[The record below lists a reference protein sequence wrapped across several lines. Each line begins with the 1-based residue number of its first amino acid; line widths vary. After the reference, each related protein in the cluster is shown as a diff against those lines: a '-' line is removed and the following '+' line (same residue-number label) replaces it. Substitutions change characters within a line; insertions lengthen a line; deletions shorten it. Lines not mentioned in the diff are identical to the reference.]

1 MASSPRKGTLLELKE
16 IHTYYGQSHVLQ
28 GLSLE
33 VGERE
38 VVSLLGRN
46 GAGKTTT
53 MHSVMGLVP
62 PRTGSVRLRG
72 EELRGKPPHE
82 IFRRGVTLVPQGRRI
97 IPSLTVEENLRLALI
112 AIPTRV
118 SVKEELGR
126 VYRQFPILEERRKQ
140 RAGYLSGGERQML
153 AIARALLGRPR
164 LILMDEPSEGL
175 APIVIREIAHI
186 IREIKGTGVS
196 ILLAEQN
203 VKLAL
208 EVADRHYVLDKGRV
222 QFQGTREELEGNP
235 QVMQSYL
242 GVAVG

>member
-1 MASSPRKGTLLELKE
+1 MAKGNGALLALEG
-16 IHTYYGQSHVLQ
+16 IHTYYGRSHVLC
-28 GLSLE
+28 GLSLS

-62 PRTGSVRLRG
+62 PREGSVRLLG

-82 IFRRGVTLVPQGRRI
+82 IFRRGVKLVPQGRRI
-97 IPSLTVEENLRLALI
+97 IPSLTVEENLRLALL
-112 AIPTRV
+112 AAPERGSTRR
-118 SVKEELGR
+118 ELAR
-126 VYRQFPILEERRKQ
+126 VYEQFPILDERRKQ
-140 RAGYLSGGERQML
+140 KAGYLSGGERQML
-153 AIARALLGRPR
+153 AIARALLGKPR

-175 APIVIREIAHI
+175 APIIVQEIARI
-186 IREIKGTGVS
+186 IREIKETGVS

-222 QFQGTREELEGNP
+222 QFEGTRDELEANP
-235 QVMQSYL
+235 QIMQSYL
-242 GVAVG
+242 GVAVE